1 MEEILKKMKEIEEL
15 KYAEE
20 EISKINNL
28 IYNKKKEIKE
38 QKDKKL
44 FTLVK
49 SPERKEIEHTIE
61 IQEQEK
67 EKLQEQLDSLIQTN
81 RADCKEKFKIKK
93 DELIKMIKDKKDSLK
108 DNTEELDYLLLRMGS
123 MSYEKLQSISKDQF
137 KQKYENKENSKLSY
151 LKIDNKENQIENN
164 ALNKIQNDDQKSL
177 DTIDEYEI
185 G

>member
-1 MEEILKKMKEIEEL
+1 M
-15 KYAEE
+15 
-20 EISKINNL
+20 
-28 IYNKKKEIKE
+28 
-38 QKDKKL
+38 
-44 FTLVK
+44 
-49 SPERKEIEHTIE
+49 
-61 IQEQEK
+61 

-93 DELIKMIKDKKDSLK
+93 EELIKMIKDKKDSLK

-123 MSYEKLQSISKDQF
+123 MSYQKLQTISNDQF